1 MRVIRRAVLAA
12 ATLFATAC
20 ASDGTTSPTNTSGQ
34 FETRLSAAATP
45 PTVSITSP
53 TLTLNVEVTNTLSE
67 TVSGS
72 ICATTV
78 LARTVSGTSWTNV
91 TSATASCPQSAA
103 IVAAGATVTFRGIA
117 DPAKVRAVAGGNT
130 GTVVFKVQHTLS
142 GNSTNYNLQSNEVTW
157 TMN

>member
-1 MRVIRRAVLAA
+1 MRVFRVALAA

-20 ASDGTTSPTNTSGQ
+20 ASDGTTSPTDAQGQ

-45 PTVSITSP
+45 PTSSLSDP
-53 TLTLNVEVTNTLSE
+53 TLTLNVAVTNTLTE

-91 TSATASCPQSAA
+91 TSVTVACPQSAA
-103 IVAAGATVTFRGIA
+103 IIASGATVNFRGIA
-117 DPAKVRAVAGGNT
+117 DPAKVRAVVGGAA
-130 GTVVFKVQHTLS
+130 GTVVFKVQHSLS
-142 GNSTNYNLQSNEVTW
+142 GTSTTYMLQSNEVTW
-157 TMN
+157 NVI